1 MRNVLVA
8 LAALI
13 TPVLP
18 STKCDD
24 DRIHI
29 ETIEPSERAY
39 VSHDEEED
47 TVTLFIPRGLAGEPG
62 KDGQDGADGKDAAVP
77 DFLNSPRISS
87 LEAQVEELTRV
98 VYDSQKEVKEL
109 WETPV
114 TIAFRIESGEINE
127 RKYTLRELKTKRF
140 TLQLSLKE

>member
-1 MRNVLVA
+1 MRNVLIA
-8 LAALI
+8 LAAII
-13 TPVLP
+13 TPILP

-24 DRIHI
+24 NRIHI

-39 VSHDEEED
+39 VSHDESED
-47 TVTLFIPRGLAGEPG
+47 TVTLFIPRGLDGEPG
-62 KDGQDGADGKDAAVP
+62 RDGKDGINGTDATVS

-87 LEAQVEELTRV
+87 LEAQVSELTKV
-98 VYDSQKEVKEL
+98 VYDYKKEVKDL

-114 TIAFRIESGEINE
+114 TIAFRIESGEIKE
-127 RKYTLRELKTKRF
+127 RRYTLRELKTKRF

>member
-1 MRNVLVA
+1 MRNVLIA

-13 TPVLP
+13 TPILP
-18 STKCDD
+18 SKGCDD
-24 DRIHI
+24 DRIKI

-39 VSHDEEED
+39 VSHDEDED
-47 TVTLFIPRGLAGEPG
+47 TVTLFIPRGKQGESG
-62 KDGQDGADGKDAAVP
+62 QDGQDGIPGKDATVE

-98 VYDSQKEVKEL
+98 VYDSKKEVKEL

-114 TIAFRIESGEINE
+114 TIAFRIESGEIKE
-127 RKYTLRELKTKRF
+127 RRYTLRELKSKRF

>member
-13 TPVLP
+13 TPILP

-39 VSHDEEED
+39 VSHDEDED
-47 TVTLFIPRGLAGEPG
+47 SVTLFIPRGLPGEPG
-62 KDGQDGADGKDAAVP
+62 KDGKDGINGTDSTVP

-87 LEAQVEELTRV
+87 LEAQVEELTKV
-98 VYDSQKEVKEL
+98 VYDSQKEVKDL

-114 TIAFRIESGEINE
+114 TIAFRIESGEIKE
-127 RKYTLRELKTKRF
+127 RKYTLRELRTKRF

>member
-39 VSHDEEED
+39 VSHDEDED
-47 TVTLFIPRGLAGEPG
+47 TVTLFIPRGLQGESGKAGQDGLPG
-62 KDGQDGADGKDAAVP
+62 KDATVE

-98 VYDSQKEVKEL
+98 VYDSQKEVQEL
-109 WETPV
+109 WKTPV
-114 TIAFRIESGEINE
+114 TIAFRIESGEIKE
-127 RKYTLRELKTKRF
+127 RKYTLRELQSKRF

>member
-39 VSHDEEED
+39 VSHDDDED

-62 KDGQDGADGKDAAVP
+62 KNGQDGTDGKDATVE

-98 VYDSQKEVKEL
+98 VYLSQKEVKDL

>member
-1 MRNVLVA
+1 MRNVLIAV
-8 LAALI
+8 AALL
-13 TPVLP
+13 TPIFP
-18 STKCDD
+18 SKGCDD
-24 DRIHI
+24 DRIKI

-39 VSHDEEED
+39 VSHDEDED
-47 TVTLFIPRGLAGEPG
+47 TVTLFIPRGKQGESG
-62 KDGQDGADGKDAAVP
+62 QDGQDGIPGKDATVE

-98 VYDSQKEVKEL
+98 VYDSKKEVKEL

-114 TIAFRIESGEINE
+114 TIAFRIESGEIKE
-127 RKYTLRELKTKRF
+127 RRYTLRELKSKRF

>member
-1 MRNVLVA
+1 MRKILMG
-8 LAALI
+8 LAAVL

-39 VSHDEEED
+39 VSHDDDED

-62 KDGQDGADGKDAAVP
+62 KNGQDGTDGKDATVE

-87 LEAQVEELTRV
+87 LEAQVEELTRG
-98 VYDSQKEVKEL
+98 VYLSQKEVKDL

-114 TIAFRIESGEINE
+114 TIAFRIESGEIND

>member
-1 MRNVLVA
+1 MRNILMG
-8 LAALI
+8 LAAVLA
-13 TPVLP
+13 PVLP

-24 DRIHI
+24 DRIQI

-39 VSHDEEED
+39 VSHDEDED
-47 TVTLFIPRGLAGEPG
+47 TVTLFIPRGVAGEPG
-62 KDGQDGADGKDAAVP
+62 KDGADGTDGKDATVE

-114 TIAFRIESGEINE
+114 TIAFRIESGEIKE
-127 RKYTLRELKTKRF
+127 RKYSLRELRTKRF

>member
-1 MRNVLVA
+1 MRNILVA

-13 TPVLP
+13 TPILP

-39 VSHDEEED
+39 VYHNDKED
-47 TVTLFIPRGLAGEPG
+47 TVTLFIPRGLQGESG
-62 KDGQDGADGKDAAVP
+62 QDGQDGPPGKDATVE

-87 LEAQVEELTRV
+87 LEAQVEELTKT
-98 VYDSQKEVKEL
+98 VYDYQKEVKDL

-114 TIAFRIESGEINE
+114 TIAFRIESGEIKE
-127 RKYTLRELKTKRF
+127 RKYTLRELRTKRF

>member
-1 MRNVLVA
+1 MRKILVA

-13 TPVLP
+13 TPILP

-24 DRIHI
+24 DRIQI

-39 VSHDEEED
+39 VYHNDKEEP
-47 TVTLFIPRGLAGEPG
+47 VTLFIPRGEQGEAG
-62 KDGQDGADGKDAAVP
+62 KDGQDGLPGKDATVE
-77 DFLNSPRISS
+77 DFLTSPRISS

-114 TIAFRIESGEINE
+114 TIAFRIESGEIKE
-127 RKYTLRELKTKRF
+127 RKYTLRELQDKRF
-140 TLQLSLKE
+140 VLQLSLKE

>member
-13 TPVLP
+13 TPILP

-24 DRIHI
+24 DRIKI

-39 VSHDEEED
+39 VYHNDKEE
-47 TVTLFIPRGLAGEPG
+47 TVTLFIPRGEQGEAG
-62 KDGQDGADGKDAAVP
+62 KDGQDGLPGKDATVE

-109 WETPV
+109 WKTPV
-114 TIAFRIESGEINE
+114 TIAFRIESGEIKE
-127 RKYTLRELKTKRF
+127 RKYTLRELQDKRF
-140 TLQLSLKE
+140 VLQLSLKE

>member
-1 MRNVLVA
+1 MRKILVA

-13 TPVLP
+13 TPILP

-24 DRIHI
+24 DRIQI

-39 VSHDEEED
+39 VSHDEDED
-47 TVTLFIPRGLAGEPG
+47 TVTLFIPRGLQGKSG
-62 KDGQDGADGKDAAVP
+62 KDGQDGLPGKDATVE

-98 VYDSQKEVKEL
+98 VYLSQKEVKDL

-114 TIAFRIESGEINE
+114 TIAFRIESGEIKE
-127 RKYTLRELKTKRF
+127 RKYTLRELQDKRF
-140 TLQLSLKE
+140 VLQLSLKE

>member
-1 MRNVLVA
+1 MRNVLIA
-8 LAALI
+8 LAAII
-13 TPVLP
+13 TPILP

-24 DRIHI
+24 NRIHI

-39 VSHDEEED
+39 VSHDESED
-47 TVTLFIPRGLAGEPG
+47 SVTLFIPRGLQGESGKNGKDGPPG
-62 KDGQDGADGKDAAVP
+62 KDATVE

-87 LEAQVEELTRV
+87 LEAQVSELTKV
-98 VYDSQKEVKEL
+98 VYDYKKEVKDL

-114 TIAFRIESGEINE
+114 TIAFRIESGEIKE
-127 RKYTLRELKTKRF
+127 RRYTLRELKTKRF

>member
-1 MRNVLVA
+1 MRNLLIA
-8 LAALI
+8 LAAI
-13 TPVLP
+13 VTPILP
-18 STKCDD
+18 SKGCDD
-24 DRIHI
+24 ERIKI

-39 VSHDEEED
+39 VSHDKDED
-47 TVTLFIPRGLAGEPG
+47 TVTLFIPRGLQGVPG
-62 KDGQDGADGKDAAVP
+62 KDGQDGSDGKDAAVP

-87 LEAQVEELTRV
+87 LEDQVEELTRV

-114 TIAFRIESGEINE
+114 TIAFRIESGEIKE
-127 RKYTLRELKTKRF
+127 RKYTLRELQSKRF

>member
-1 MRNVLVA
+1 MRNFLIAV
-8 LAALI
+8 AALI
-13 TPVLP
+13 TPILP
-18 STKCDD
+18 SKGCDD
-24 DRIHI
+24 DRIKI

-39 VSHDEEED
+39 VSHDEDED
-47 TVTLFIPRGLAGEPG
+47 TVTLFIPRGKQGESG
-62 KDGQDGADGKDAAVP
+62 QDGQDGIPGKDATVE

-98 VYDSQKEVKEL
+98 VYDSKKEVKEL

-114 TIAFRIESGEINE
+114 TIAFRIESGEIKE
-127 RKYTLRELKTKRF
+127 RRYTLRELKSKRF

>member
-1 MRNVLVA
+1 MRKILMG
-8 LAALI
+8 LAAVL

-39 VSHDEEED
+39 VSHDDDED

-62 KDGQDGADGKDAAVP
+62 KNGQDGLPGKDATVT

-98 VYDSQKEVKEL
+98 VYDSQKEVQEL
-109 WETPV
+109 WKTPV
-114 TIAFRIESGEINE
+114 TIAFRIESGEIKE
-127 RKYTLRELKTKRF
+127 RKYPLRELQSKRF

>member
-39 VSHDEEED
+39 VSHDDDED

-62 KDGQDGADGKDAAVP
+62 KNGQDGTDGKDATVE
-77 DFLNSPRISS
+77 DFLNSPRLSS

-98 VYDSQKEVKEL
+98 VYLSQKEVKDL

-114 TIAFRIESGEINE
+114 TIAFRIESGEIKE
-127 RKYTLRELKTKRF
+127 RKSTLRELKPKRF
-140 TLQLSLKE
+140 TLQLSRKE

>member
-1 MRNVLVA
+1 MRNVLIA

-13 TPVLP
+13 TPILP
-18 STKCDD
+18 SKGCDD
-24 DRIHI
+24 DRIKI

-39 VSHDEEED
+39 VSHDEDED
-47 TVTLFIPRGLAGEPG
+47 TVTLFIPRGKQGESG
-62 KDGQDGADGKDAAVP
+62 QDGQDGIPGKDATVE

-87 LEAQVEELTRV
+87 LEAQVEELTKT
-98 VYDSQKEVKEL
+98 VYDYQKEVKDL

-114 TIAFRIESGEINE
+114 TIAFRIESGEIKE
-127 RKYTLRELKTKRF
+127 RKYTLRELRTKRF